1 MMSQSPI
8 TIAVRSGFSACA
20 HAVYWMLWLELAF
33 SLSGVDFAL
42 IGKPVGVPMH
52 IAAGWVFAGIG
63 VLAMLSLGV
72 RHLLTATN
80 GAISFARTL
89 AKAAVSAAYWI
100 GAFAWLNE
108 PLFGGLFGDMV
119 DVEGDIVAGPSPMV
133 GLTLFL
139 ALLAGWA
146 VISALL
152 GRKSKT

>member
-1 MMSQSPI
+1 MSQSPI
-8 TIAVRSGFSACA
+8 TFAVRHGFSACA

-33 SLSGVDFAL
+33 SMSGVDFAL
-42 IGKPVGVPMH
+42 TGNPGDATIL

-63 VLAMLSLGV
+63 FLAILSLGV

-80 GAISFARTL
+80 GALSAARIL

-100 GAFAWLNE
+100 GAFVWLNE

-119 DVEGDIVAGPSPMV
+119 NAGGDIVAGPSPLV
-133 GLTLFL
+133 GLALFL

-146 VISALL
+146 LISALWD
-152 GRKSKT
+152 RKT